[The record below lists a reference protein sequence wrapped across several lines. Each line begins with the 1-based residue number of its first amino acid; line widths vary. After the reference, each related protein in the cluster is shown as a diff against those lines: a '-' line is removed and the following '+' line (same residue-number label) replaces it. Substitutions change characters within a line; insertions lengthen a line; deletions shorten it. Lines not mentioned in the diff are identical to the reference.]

1 MNVERDILTAMF
13 EGDLELAKDF
23 NRVGE
28 LRCARGHLE
37 LALAKLDQIAALEG
51 GTASPRAALKSQI
64 INLES

>member
-1 MNVERDILTAMF
+1 MTVERDILTAMF

-51 GTASPRAALKSQI
+51 GPHRPALPLKSASPEQ
-64 INLES
+64 